1 MTSFVHPQFPAQHAG
16 VSRAESVVAAAQQ
29 LGKGFNS
36 TRGLASMLLAAMVA
50 ALVVVADQL
59 VETWADGQLFVAW
72 IVMWAVGFA
81 AMALLAGSARNLSAT
96 VMKKLD
102 GFVQR
107 RAQARADERM
117 WAYARTDARVMAD
130 IRAAASRVE
139 DDSVVSTTARR
150 VVEVERREAGRVA
163 RLTRSI
169 WNE

>member
-1 MTSFVHPQFPAQHAG
+1 MTSFVHPQFPVQHPG

-59 VETWADGQLFVAW
+59 VETWADGHLFAAW
-72 IVMWAVGFA
+72 VVMWMVGFA
-81 AMALLAGSARNLSAT
+81 ALALLANSARNLAAGL
-96 VMKKLD
+96 VHKLD
-102 GFVQR
+102 GLVQR

-117 WAYARTDARVMAD
+117 WAYASTDARVMSD
-130 IRAAASRVE
+130 IRAAAARSE
-139 DDSVVSTTARR
+139 DDSVLSTTARR
-150 VVEVERREAGRVA
+150 VVEHREAGRVA